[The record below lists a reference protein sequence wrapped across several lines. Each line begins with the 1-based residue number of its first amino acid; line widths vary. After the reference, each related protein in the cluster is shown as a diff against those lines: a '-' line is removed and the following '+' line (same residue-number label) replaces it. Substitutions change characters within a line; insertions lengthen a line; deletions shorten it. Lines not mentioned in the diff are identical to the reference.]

1 MVTITVSQTVEAALT
16 SLPTQQTLPW
26 AEDIKD
32 FVPESQALNS
42 TCSE

>member
-1 MVTITVSQTVEAALT
+1 MVNITVSQTVEA
-16 SLPTQQTLPW
+16 SLVPMPTQQILPW
-26 AEDIKD
+26 VEDIKD